1 MDINLQYFGGRGSSS
16 GIGGGWSNTT
26 PSEKQARFMYNG
38 AKRKTGGEDGYIK
51 NSKMENKLHDIDSGK
66 LTGEQ
71 FAKQFTTR
79 EELDKAGN
87 YLMDKSTA
95 INHKIRSLKSADEL
109 RKNPKLYN
117 EAKATR
123 EASNALNERRKEVAP
138 VKAEKTVRKAD
149 DEYTSSRTSTY
160 DRWYKKNRDNFAS
173 WYFGS
178 NGKPK

>member
-1 MDINLQYFGGRGSSS
+1 M
-16 GIGGGWSNTT
+16 
-26 PSEKQARFMYNG
+26 
-38 AKRKTGGEDGYIK
+38 
-51 NSKMENKLHDIDSGK
+51 HDIDSGK

-95 INHKIRSLKSADEL
+95 LNYKIRSLKNADEL

-123 EASNALNERRKEVAP
+123 EARNALNERRKEVAP

-178 NGKPK
+178 SGKPK

>member
-51 NSKMENKLHDIDSGK
+51 NSKMESKLHDIDSGK

-95 INHKIRSLKSADEL
+95 LNHKIRSLKSADEL

-178 NGKPK
+178 SGKPK